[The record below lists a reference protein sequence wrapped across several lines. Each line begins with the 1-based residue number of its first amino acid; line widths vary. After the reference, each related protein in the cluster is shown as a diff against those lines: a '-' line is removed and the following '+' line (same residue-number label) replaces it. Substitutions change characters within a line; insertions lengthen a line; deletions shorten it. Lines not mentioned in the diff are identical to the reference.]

1 MNISKW
7 TIAWKYIFGGVGS
20 VADYL
25 LDVLNKALDAI
36 DASNK
41 SKIQA
46 VLNTANKVLA
56 TLNAFAWLCPTK
68 WQTAYRLTAEAVQ
81 TVIDALSDLTLTLDE
96 LTAVKDNFT
105 KAVAAWKSPDDETC
119 LDCADC

>member
-25 LDVLNKALDAI
+25 LDVLNKALASI
-36 DASNK
+36 DVGNRA
-41 SKIQA
+41 KIQA

-68 WQTAYRLTAEAVQ
+68 WQTAYRKTVDAVQ
-81 TVIDALSDLTLTLDE
+81 TVSDALADLTLTLDE
-96 LTAVKDNFT
+96 LSAVKANFVD
-105 KAVAAWKSPDDETC
+105 AIVAWKSPDDETC
-119 LDCADC
+119 VDCAD